1 MKVFR
6 KVLNFYLQKQL
17 SQATNAG
24 YQASIYSDDHGLI
37 MEFTGY
43 SDKTTKLIDIV
54 TSFLPTCLDSA
65 DSSVLE
71 TIKRD
76 MKETFN
82 ENLTSTYTLNSD
94 YSRKI
99 LLDHHYLDRDLHNA
113 VDDIT
118 LETLRDFVPKFF
130 RHMKIQVMAHGN
142 MTKGQVLKNLNLIQ
156 TNLNCEML
164 MDQYEVKDRC
174 YQMPLGASVIRMK
187 ALLKNDDNSCIRDYY
202 QIGLDT
208 LRTRCAA
215 RLIVIILNPKAYD
228 YLRSKEQL
236 GYGVACQF
244 AENGGI
250 IGLNVIVLSQE
261 QKHSYAKVCE
271 KMEIFMKEVARK
283 TIEEMTDEEFENFKD
298 SRIKTLLAEDLD
310 LESEARIFWS
320 EIKDQEYIFNRKE
333 LAAKVT
339 KELTKADLQ
348 KFFKSFTQPE
358 NMRKLSVQVIGHA
371 TSGVEMKPN
380 DNERELNVEFI
391 TEKISEYEN
400 VFSNIEEFQRDLLL
414 HPVVKFKID

>member
-391 TEKISEYEN
+391 TEKISEDEN

>member
-271 KMEIFMKEVARK
+271 KMEIFIKEVARK

-391 TEKISEYEN
+391 TEKISEDEN

>member
-164 MDQYEVKDRC
+164 MDEYEVKDRC

-391 TEKISEYEN
+391 TEKISEDEN

>member
-118 LETLRDFVPKFF
+118 LETLRDLVPKFF

>member
-348 KFFKSFTQPE
+348 KFFKSFMQPE

-391 TEKISEYEN
+391 AEKISEYEN